1 MNLPPIDKS
10 LNKSSPHS
18 TTSILLHNINMKM
31 CRIILANILNVTEI
45 RDVVE
50 IIEFR
55 RIFQATCEISDCT
68 PDVIKRDKKTVSMFY
83 NISAKRHLS
92 KILSFFVGAKI
103 TFDARFKK
111 DVIQIAKVV
120 CKIRNFICFLYID
133 DHFGQ
138 SFTIL
143 RARLNSG
150 TGMNARNLAII
161 CALLVAT
168 PSLIGCESSRDSP
181 DRQFQ
186 KQVKRAEECRQL
198 QDKLVGDKPLTPER
212 TEEIAKTMDRNGC
225 TVRFPAQ

>member
-31 CRIILANILNVTEI
+31 CRIILANILNVTAI
-45 RDVVE
+45 RAVVE

-133 DHFGQ
+133 DHFGE
-138 SFTIL
+138 SFTS
-143 RARLNSG
+143 A
-150 TGMNARNLAII
+150 LA
-161 CALLVAT
+161 
-168 PSLIGCESSRDSP
+168 GRRSRISWLS
-181 DRQFQ
+181 
-186 KQVKRAEECRQL
+186 E
-198 QDKLVGDKPLTPER
+198 
-212 TEEIAKTMDRNGC
+212 
-225 TVRFPAQ
+225 